1 MDYSIKL
8 DEFEGPL
15 DLLLHLIKQDN
26 IDIYDISIER
36 ITKQYLDY
44 IEKMEEL
51 NINIAASYLVMA
63 AELMEIK
70 SNSLLPRNKEVI
82 EENNEEE
89 VTKDNLINRL
99 IEYKKY
105 KEVTNEL
112 RILENKRFDYYVKGP
127 ENINNYI
134 ENNNYNKDASVD
146 DLLQAFEKYL
156 ERQELK
162 KPLQT
167 KVTNKEYSISKR
179 KQSIRNILNTKS
191 KIEFSELF
199 EEYNKSYIIVT
210 FLSVLEMAKED
221 EITITQMNN
230 FDNILIE
237 KKVK

>member
-51 NINIAASYLVMA
+51 NINVAASYLVMA

-70 SNSLLPRNKEVI
+70 SNSLLPKNKEIV
-82 EENNEEE
+82 EEENEEE
-89 VTKDNLINRL
+89 ITKDNLINRL

-112 RILENKRFDYYVKGP
+112 RALENKRLDYYVKGP
-127 ENINNYI
+127 ENISNYI

-156 ERQELK
+156 ERQEFK

-179 KQSIRNILNTKS
+179 KQSIRNILNS
-191 KIEFSELF
+191 KKRIEFSELF

-230 FDNILIE
+230 FDNIIIE